1 LVLGGSEQ
9 MLDMAIRTVEQYRNK
24 KMKDM
29 IVNFLKD
36 LKMFSILPGFSD
48 LFFKPQDKKELLL

>member
-1 LVLGGSEQ
+1 
-9 MLDMAIRTVEQYRNK
+9 MAIRTVEQYRNK